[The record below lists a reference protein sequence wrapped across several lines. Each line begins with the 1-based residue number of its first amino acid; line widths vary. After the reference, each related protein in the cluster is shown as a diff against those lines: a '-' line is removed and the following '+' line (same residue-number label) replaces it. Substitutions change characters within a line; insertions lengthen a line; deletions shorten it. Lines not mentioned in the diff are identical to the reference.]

1 MFTFTIEASS
11 VEELADKLLA
21 VGSRLQGG
29 QTVAP
34 VEAAPAKSRKKV
46 PEGNAAASSAEAPS
60 PTSNSA
66 PNTPSADAAPCPS
79 EPASLDWDKDVA
91 PAVLAVVKD
100 KGREFVTSVLEQFG
114 VTRAAQLPPER
125 WQELLDALTNA

>member
-34 VEAAPAKSRKKV
+34 VEAAPTKSRKKAE
-46 PEGNAAASSAEAPS
+46 PATAAEPTATAAEPA
-60 PTSNSA
+60 NEA
-66 PNTPSADAAPCPS
+66 
-79 EPASLDWDKDVA
+79 PASLDWDKDVA

-125 WQELLDALTNA
+125 WQELLDALTDA